1 MTRLQKHF
9 SALVSVIIFFSLA
22 VSVIISII
30 LGSSQNDRTF
40 RKITTVG
47 LNVFRS
53 GQEDNIDTLRE
64 IYRMWDSEDR
74 VRSALR
80 GSSAVLLSKIYQ
92 DTVDNDDIYCLF
104 TDEKGKMIWASDNFE
119 LSYYDITASLN
130 GSTVT
135 GYISDERVT
144 VSAVY
149 MAPVVYGAD
158 SVMVGTVLLGYDL
171 GSQAALDSIANSTGC
186 ENAFFVSTENG
197 YKLYVNTFFSEP
209 TQQEDEEALPADQGE
224 TAQDTD
230 IPDLFLPEDVVNDIL
245 EDGTHE
251 GTINIG
257 GQNYLYSAAHIDDL
271 YDRDKVLLIS
281 AMPTTESERARSF
294 MIGMTVTV
302 ATIIIVIAY
311 FLMTFSL
318 KKTAVEPIVKS
329 GELARAM
336 ENGDLHFRDF
346 DKGFP
351 NNEIGDFA
359 LALQDTKHTL
369 STYIEDITRVLD
381 RMAEGDFSAAPSLDY
396 RGDFER
402 INISFD
408 RIRRQMTDIVSS
420 IDRSSG
426 EVYTGSEQMSAGSQ
440 ILADGTV
447 TQAAA
452 LDELTERI
460 SSVLSRTKENAETAL
475 RCNYLSKE
483 SEKSANEQN
492 EIMGRLIAAM
502 NDIEQRSRR
511 IQLIISTIDNIAF
524 RTNILALNAAVE
536 AARAGQAGK
545 GFAVVADEVRNLAS
559 KSAEATRETGEL
571 ITSTSE
577 AVEEGVRLVYEAT
590 DSMNAISARV
600 AETSRLVADISDRS
614 TRQAQDID
622 QVNSAL
628 EKISLV
634 VAKNSAT
641 AEETAASCQELTE
654 QSRELKR
661 RISVLKAK

>member
-257 GQNYLYSAAHIDDL
+257 G
-271 YDRDKVLLIS
+271 
-281 AMPTTESERARSF
+281 
-294 MIGMTVTV
+294 
-302 ATIIIVIAY
+302 
-311 FLMTFSL
+311 
-318 KKTAVEPIVKS
+318 
-329 GELARAM
+329 
-336 ENGDLHFRDF
+336 
-346 DKGFP
+346 
-351 NNEIGDFA
+351 
-359 LALQDTKHTL
+359 
-369 STYIEDITRVLD
+369 
-381 RMAEGDFSAAPSLDY
+381 
-396 RGDFER
+396 
-402 INISFD
+402 
-408 RIRRQMTDIVSS
+408 
-420 IDRSSG
+420 
-426 EVYTGSEQMSAGSQ
+426 
-440 ILADGTV
+440 
-447 TQAAA
+447 
-452 LDELTERI
+452 
-460 SSVLSRTKENAETAL
+460 
-475 RCNYLSKE
+475 
-483 SEKSANEQN
+483 
-492 EIMGRLIAAM
+492 
-502 NDIEQRSRR
+502 
-511 IQLIISTIDNIAF
+511 
-524 RTNILALNAAVE
+524 
-536 AARAGQAGK
+536 
-545 GFAVVADEVRNLAS
+545 
-559 KSAEATRETGEL
+559 
-571 ITSTSE
+571 
-577 AVEEGVRLVYEAT
+577 
-590 DSMNAISARV
+590 
-600 AETSRLVADISDRS
+600 
-614 TRQAQDID
+614 
-622 QVNSAL
+622 
-628 EKISLV
+628 
-634 VAKNSAT
+634 
-641 AEETAASCQELTE
+641 
-654 QSRELKR
+654 
-661 RISVLKAK
+661 